1 MTNRLDFQFTGTFA
15 DSSDLREQFGE
26 AFLGFARV
34 AFGRHEISPAR
45 TSDLKWQD
53 TKIKACVATIFAF
66 FLTLPISGLLT
77 ITGAICLATSSTHAQ
92 KYQELIMDKGVLNM

>member
-1 MTNRLDFQFTGTFA
+1 MTNRLDFQFTGTLA

-26 AFLGFARV
+26 AFLGFARA
-34 AFGRHEISPAR
+34 AFGSHEISP
-45 TSDLKWQD
+45 SKIFGLKYQD

-77 ITGAICLATSSTHAQ
+77 IAGAICLATSSTHAQ
-92 KYQELIMDKGVLNM
+92 KYQELIDNATSS

>member
-26 AFLGFARV
+26 AFLRFARA
-34 AFGRHEISPAR
+34 AFGSHEISPAG
-45 TSDLKWQD
+45 TFDLKLQ
-53 TKIKACVATIFAF
+53 KIKASVATIFAF